1 MADTTDSVLSFTRDA
16 AFINRRAQVRRDAG
30 EDMDAL
36 RLYRRACEEAPD
48 NAVYRIDLAEMLNKM
63 GCVDASYGELNRLIN
78 KGAISLKALSQEPA
92 LRGALFGQ
100 ACNLSAMGYPYAALL
115 MLKPIKDMP
124 CGDEIDSDCGALSD
138 QLIARTIVDQSGK
151 MRARFL
157 KRMLNFID
165 SGDVSHAYI
174 AARRYL
180 ARHSASPLG
189 HISLAWALYS
199 VNEQPQ
205 AMEHM
210 VRALTTMRRDPWV
223 LYIASRILA
232 GSDDDQ
238 AQTTLTNAF
247 MLSGSHEFDIVLLRH
262 AAALGMNSL
271 VLELTARMLES
282 DPGAPY
288 PSVCK
293 SVAIFNMGSSAR
305 AALQPLHT
313 CLKIYPGNIIASHY
327 EALLAASPKA
337 PLDYPDR
344 EMLRQWAGAVS
355 AMRAHIV
362 ANSTALPVLG
372 GKDIK
377 LLAWGLHHADVKI
390 FASSA
395 ALLTHSGSNEALGE
409 LWSYLA
415 ECDAPDAFRL
425 DALSMMSAAG
435 MPLPRLIF
443 LRGKLMSLNETRAAR
458 IIAGMESCRSVRI
471 AARRMREYPD
481 AIFDMRA
488 MHFLAGDMELNSD
501 ELASALECAF
511 RIKHGEAINLR
522 EIANR
527 REINCARLTRAVYA
541 YLQIAGNQEEQ
552 P

>member
-63 GCVDASYGELNRLIN
+63 GCVHASYDELNRLIN
-78 KGAISLKALSQEPA
+78 EGVISLKALTQEPA
-92 LRGALFGQ
+92 LRGALFMQ
-100 ACNLSAMGYPYAALL
+100 AHSLCAMGYPSSAQT
-115 MLKPIKDMP
+115 MLSILKDMP
-124 CGDEIDSDCGALSD
+124 DGDMKEDCEDLSFHIMVDALAEHSSH
-138 QLIARTIVDQSGK
+138 ARTI
-151 MRARFL
+151 FI
-157 KRMLNFID
+157 KRMLHFMD
-165 SGDVSHAYI
+165 SDDVSHAHI

-180 ARHSASPLG
+180 ARHKASPLG
-189 HISLAWALYS
+189 HIALAWTLYRMD
-199 VNEQPQ
+199 EQAQ
-205 AMEHM
+205 ATEHM

-232 GSDDDQ
+232 GSDAEQ
-238 AQTTLTNAF
+238 AQTTLMNASI
-247 MLSGSHEFDIVLLRH
+247 LSDRNEFDRLLLRQ
-262 AAALGMNSL
+262 AAALGMHSL
-271 VLELTARMLES
+271 VLDLTERILES

-288 PSVCK
+288 PSACK
-293 SVAIFNMGSSAR
+293 SVAMFNMGSSAR

-372 GKDIK
+372 SKDIK
-377 LLAWGLHHADVKI
+377 LLAWGLHHAGVKI

-501 ELASALECAF
+501 EMASALECAF